1 MKMSVLHI
9 TKNNFQSEVLESDR
23 PVLIDFWASWCGPCR
38 MVAPIIEEIA
48 AENDRFKVGKIDVD
62 AEPELAAQFRIM
74 SIPTL
79 IVMPVSYTHLDVYK
93 RQLRCAGRPVRS
105 DYGGYHPAV
114 L

>member
-1 MKMSVLHI
+1 MSVLHI

-79 IVMPVSYTHLDVYK
+79 IVMQDGKVVNQAIGARGKDDILSLIP
-93 RQLRCAGRPVRS
+93 
-105 DYGGYHPAV
+105 
-114 L
+114 

>member
-79 IVMPVSYTHLDVYK
+79 IVM
-93 RQLRCAGRPVRS
+93 Q
-105 DYGGYHPAV
+105 GGKVANQAIGARGKDAILSLTP
-114 L
+114 

>member
-62 AEPELAAQFRIM
+62 AEPELAAQFHIM

-79 IVMPVSYTHLDVYK
+79 IVM
-93 RQLRCAGRPVRS
+93 Q
-105 DYGGYHPAV
+105 GGKVVNQAIGARGKDDILSLIP
-114 L
+114 

>member
-1 MKMSVLHI
+1 MSVLHI

-62 AEPELAAQFRIM
+62 AEPELAAKFRIM

-79 IVMPVSYTHLDVYK
+79 VVMQGGQIVN
-93 RQLRCAGRPVRS
+93 Q
-105 DYGGYHPAV
+105 AV
-114 L
+114 GARAKGDILNMIP

>member
-23 PVLIDFWASWCGPCR
+23 PVLIDFWASWCGRCR

-79 IVMPVSYTHLDVYK
+79 IVM
-93 RQLRCAGRPVRS
+93 Q
-105 DYGGYHPAV
+105 GGKVVNQAIGARGKDDILCLIPE
-114 L
+114 

>member
-62 AEPELAAQFRIM
+62 AEPELAAQSRIM

-79 IVMPVSYTHLDVYK
+79 IVM
-93 RQLRCAGRPVRS
+93 Q
-105 DYGGYHPAV
+105 GGKVVNQAIGARGKDDILSLIP
-114 L
+114 

>member
-1 MKMSVLHI
+1 MSVLHI

-79 IVMPVSYTHLDVYK
+79 IVM
-93 RQLRCAGRPVRS
+93 Q
-105 DYGGYHPAV
+105 GGKVINQAIGARGKDDILSLIP
-114 L
+114 

>member
-74 SIPTL
+74 IIPTL
-79 IVMPVSYTHLDVYK
+79 IVMLCGKVFIQSFGARGKDDILSLIT
-93 RQLRCAGRPVRS
+93 
-105 DYGGYHPAV
+105 
-114 L
+114 

>member
-1 MKMSVLHI
+1 
-9 TKNNFQSEVLESDR
+9 
-23 PVLIDFWASWCGPCR
+23 

-79 IVMPVSYTHLDVYK
+79 IVM
-93 RQLRCAGRPVRS
+93 Q
-105 DYGGYHPAV
+105 GGKVVNQAIGARGKDDILSLIP
-114 L
+114 

>member
-9 TKNNFQSEVLESDR
+9 NKNNFQSEVLESDR
-23 PVLIDFWASWCGPCR
+23 PVLLDFWASWCGPCR

-62 AEPELAAQFRIM
+62 AEPELAAKFRIM

-79 IVMPVSYTHLDVYK
+79 VVMQDGKIVN
-93 RQLRCAGRPVRS
+93 Q
-105 DYGGYHPAV
+105 AV
-114 L
+114 GARAKGDILSMIP

>member
-1 MKMSVLHI
+1 MSVLHI

-62 AEPELAAQFRIM
+62 AEPELATQFRIM

-79 IVMPVSYTHLDVYK
+79 IVM
-93 RQLRCAGRPVRS
+93 Q
-105 DYGGYHPAV
+105 GGKVVNQAIGARGKDDILSLIP
-114 L
+114 